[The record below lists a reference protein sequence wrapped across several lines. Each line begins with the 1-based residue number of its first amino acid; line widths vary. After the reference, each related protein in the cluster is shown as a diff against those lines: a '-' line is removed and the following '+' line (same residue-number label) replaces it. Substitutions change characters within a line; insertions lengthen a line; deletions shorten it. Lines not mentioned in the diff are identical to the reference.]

1 MKCLIPFINYN
12 VCRTQRKACKYIV
25 HFSTHTNYLSQSLPL
40 SVFLSLSLFPF
51 EILSNKIFYHS
62 CTNIIVYTY
71 IYMYMECLSLVT
83 ALYHFIHAYSKTFV
97 FSLGVLYIYIYIYLD
112 VFPFSLS
119 PLVRPL
125 LSLFSRHSTLNLLII
140 PCNVKILVLL
150 LPRNL
155 SLSLPV
161 CHIYRYTCVCI
172 LYKYVYVCIF
182 FFFATVSCSF
192 TGATWLGGRRTRS

>member
-1 MKCLIPFINYN
+1 MHL
-12 VCRTQRKACKYIV
+12 
-25 HFSTHTNYLSQSLPL
+25 STHTNYLSQSLPL

-62 CTNIIVYTY
+62 CTNMIVYTY
-71 IYMYMECLSLVT
+71 IHVYGMSIPCHSFIPFYTCIFENLCFLS
-83 ALYHFIHAYSKTFV
+83 AYCT
-97 FSLGVLYIYIYIYLD
+97 YIYLD

-119 PLVRPL
+119 SLVRPL
-125 LSLFSRHSTLNLLII
+125 LSFFSRHSTLNLLII

-172 LYKYVYVCIF
+172 LYKYIYVCIF
-182 FFFATVSCSF
+182 FFFATFSCSF
-192 TGATWLGGRRTRS
+192 TGATRLGGRRTRS